1 MKRYLIPTV
10 VVLMVLAVAWPA
22 FAQDK
27 ARPPAERGGTRSPE
41 AEQRERRGMF
51 GSLSPEERARL
62 RERFQNMS
70 EEERQQFREQMRQ
83 RFAGGPPELDRRG
96 ALRGLEQQIEK
107 LRADHEQFIAE
118 LREIRELAVKE
129 KATETTKRLERL
141 ITKERKDFA
150 EELRGLEQ
158 RRQRFERM
166 LAARPPRQAEAEP
179 AGKRAPDF
187 TLKTFDGKTVSLS
200 DYRGK
205 IVVLEWFNFECPYL
219 MYHYGQP
226 STMIKLANKYKDK
239 NVVWLAMNS
248 TSHTTPEANI
258 DFAKKY
264 KPPYP
269 ILDDR
274 PGKVGDAYGAKT
286 TPHMFIISPRGNIVY
301 EGAIDNSPN
310 GRTPAGQEPVNYVDK
325 ALAELTSGRPVS
337 IKETKP
343 YGCTVKYPR

>member
-22 FAQDK
+22 FARDEE
-27 ARPPAERGGTRSPE
+27 RPRAETRRTRQPE
-41 AEQRERRGMF
+41 AELRERRGMF

-141 ITKERKDFA
+141 ITQERKDFA

-166 LAARPPRQAEAEP
+166 LAARPPRQPEAEP

-200 DYRGK
+200 DYRGR
-205 IVVLEWFNFECPYL
+205 IVVLEWLNFECPYV

-248 TSHTTPEANI
+248 TSHITPEANT

-264 KPPYP
+264 KLPYL

-274 PGKVGDAYGAKT
+274 PGTVGHAYGAKT
-286 TPHMFIISPRGNIVY
+286 TPHMFIINPRGNIVY

-310 GRTPAGQEPVNYVDK
+310 GRTPAGQELVNYVDK

-337 IKETKP
+337 TKETKP